1 MAQICGQWHVGR
13 PFVNLRAAGFPPPM
27 TDLPPP
33 PGSRIAAA
41 LDYWHHLRGDRRMPA
56 RGEIDPTRIHA
67 LLPYLLLVDVLR
79 APQDFRYR
87 LVGAEIDAISHRRFR
102 GVRFSEVV
110 HMRQG
115 NRLWAQYAEVAAG
128 RRPLWS
134 EIPYVGADP
143 FIRHMQHI
151 LLPLSSDGETV
162 DTVLAAVDINRA
174 ALAA

>member
-1 MAQICGQWHVGR
+1 
-13 PFVNLRAAGFPPPM
+13 M
-27 TDLPPP
+27 TDRPPP

-41 LDYWHHLRGDRRMPA
+41 LDYWHHLRGGRPMPA

-115 NRLWAQYAEVAAG
+115 NRLWAQYAEVAAE